1 MKKQIVLNCTP
12 QEVRVAILEG
22 AQLAELHIERS
33 KDRGVVGNVYKAKVQ
48 RVLPGM
54 QAAFV
59 DIGFEKSAFLHA
71 SDFRHGLEELPHSL
85 TDDDSVDTEIGGE
98 PVDADGSSVETELE
112 DASAENGAEEAVGSS
127 STSPP
132 PPNRRE
138 RGPRLPLEDK
148 LSRGEEIIVQVSKE
162 PMGTKGPRV
171 TSYVSLAGRY
181 LVYIPTTSHIGV
193 SRRIADEQERRRLKE
208 LVTSCRPPEGGFIVR
223 TVCEGLSRKEI
234 QADVGFLTRLWSRV
248 LKKSETA
255 SAPAIL
261 YSDMDLVQRTVR
273 DFFSP
278 EVGRVLLD
286 SPTEHQ
292 RLLDLVESLAPRL
305 KGRVSLYEDAEPIFD
320 RFGIESQIDRA
331 LERKVW
337 LRSGGTLVI
346 ERTESLTAIDVNT
359 GRFVGRKNQ
368 EETILKTNLE
378 AAEEVVRQ
386 LRLRNIGGLIIIDFI
401 DMENEANR
409 RQVSDALVEHVR
421 QMDKAQTKI
430 LKISELGLVEMTRK
444 RTRESLEQTL
454 CAPCSHCGGTGLVK
468 SPETVAFEIL
478 RRLVREARVHADAA
492 RLVVKAN
499 PGVASFLSATQ
510 AHDLDQMEQQLG
522 KKIVLKAQESFEPV
536 RYEIVAQ

>member
-1 MKKQIVLNCTP
+1 VKKQIVLNCTP
-12 QEVRVAILEG
+12 HEVRVAILEG

-33 KDRGVVGNVYKAKVQ
+33 KDRSVVGNVYKARVQ

-71 SDFRHGLEELPHSL
+71 SDFRHGLEELPRSL
-85 TDDDSVDTEIGGE
+85 TDDDSVEAEGAE
-98 PVDADGSSVETELE
+98 PIDADAGGLDTDVE
-112 DASAENGAEEAVGSS
+112 DVSAEAGAQEAVGFS
-127 STSPP
+127 STPTPP
-132 PPNRRE
+132 GRRE
-138 RGPRLPLEDK
+138 RAPRSPLEDK

-234 QADVGFLTRLWSRV
+234 QADVAFLTRLWSRV
-248 LKKSETA
+248 LTKSETA

-273 DFFSP
+273 DFFSS
-278 EVGRVLLD
+278 EVGRVLVD

-292 RLLDLVESLAPRL
+292 RLLDLVETLAPRL

-320 RFGIESQIDRA
+320 RFGVEPQIDRA

-401 DMENEANR
+401 DMEKEANR
-409 RQVSDALVEHVR
+409 RQVSDALVDHVR

-468 SPETVAFEIL
+468 SAETVAFEIL
-478 RRLVREARVHADAA
+478 RRLVREGRVHADAA

-510 AHDLDQMEQQLG
+510 ARDLDQIEQQLG

-536 RYEIVAQ
+536 RYEILAQ